1 MSMSRSLRLTGI
13 ALTGLCLFSASFA
26 AAQTAKPAAPGSK
39 PAAQPAQPARPA
51 DATPAVPAL
60 DAMHD
65 IIMPMWHDAWPN
77 KDYKALAA
85 MLPEIEKHLATI
97 SKAELP
103 GILRDKNSQWAA
115 GVADL
120 KKAGADYKAA
130 VAGGKNEDLLKAA
143 EALHMQYEKL
153 VRVVTPVLPELEDFH
168 GTLYVLYHSQMN
180 PFALEKVTES
190 VNALKVKMAA
200 LDKAMLPDRLKAK
213 AEMFTAQRDRL
224 AKALAAVS
232 GTLAGK
238 DESKI
243 RDAIEL
249 MHAEYQK
256 LEKVFE

>member
-1 MSMSRSLRLTGI
+1 MSMSRCLRLTGP
-13 ALTGLCLFSASFA
+13 ALIGLCLIAASFA
-26 AAQTAKPAAPGSK
+26 AAQTAKPAAQASK
-39 PAAQPAQPARPA
+39 PAAQPAQPVETKA
-51 DATPAVPAL
+51 AVPAL
-60 DAMHD
+60 DAMHET
-65 IIMPMWHDAWPN
+65 IMPMWHDAWPN

-130 VAGGKNEDLLKAA
+130 VASGKNEDLLKAA

-153 VRVVTPVLPELEDFH
+153 VRVIKPVLPELDDFH
-168 GTLYVLYHSQMN
+168 GALYVLYHSQMN
-180 PFALEKVTES
+180 PLALAKVTAS
-190 VNALKVKMAA
+190 VEKLKEKMAA
-200 LDKAMLPDRLKAK
+200 LEKATLPDRFKAR
-213 AEMFTAQRDRL
+213 AEVFAAQRDRL

-243 RDAIEL
+243 SGAIEL

>member
-1 MSMSRSLRLTGI
+1 MSMSRCLRLTGP
-13 ALTGLCLFSASFA
+13 ALIGLCLIAASFA
-26 AAQTAKPAAPGSK
+26 AAQTAKPAAQASK
-39 PAAQPAQPARPA
+39 PAAQPAQPV
-51 DATPAVPAL
+51 ATKAAVPAL
-60 DAMHD
+60 DAMHET
-65 IIMPMWHDAWPN
+65 IMPMWHDAWPN

-85 MLPEIEKHLATI
+85 MLPEIEKHLAAI

-180 PFALEKVTES
+180 PFALEKVAES